1 MGEFSGGMRHR
12 TDLEA
17 AHRGGA
23 NIVVA
28 FRLFNAAVLAVA
40 FAGAACNKDAVTPDG
55 GVSDGGV
62 PGSAAPNIGPPPAVP
77 APPAEVL
84 QEAGSPPA
92 WLGVAPGDPAAVL
105 RARRPNARP
114 SSLTPRIL
122 TEALADALPFLYATY
137 QLTREAPERVE
148 TVALTLRPAYAHP
161 AHFDA
166 LARRID
172 ARLGAGKP
180 FDEAPYG
187 GLRWQAVGYR
197 IDLRRDR
204 GLGDSPELVFD
215 LRGGREVEVP

>member
-1 MGEFSGGMRHR
+1 MRHR

-28 FRLFNAAVLAVA
+28 LRLFNAAVLAFG
-40 FAGAACNKDAVTPDG
+40 FAGAACSKDVVTPDG
-55 GVSDGGV
+55 GVADGGV
-62 PGSAAPNIGPPPAVP
+62 PGSAVTSKTPPPSVP
-77 APPAEVL
+77 ASPAEVL
-84 QEAGSPPA
+84 RDAESPPA
-92 WLGVAPGDPAAVL
+92 WLGVALGDPGSVL
-105 RARRPNARP
+105 RARRPNVRP
-114 SSLTPRIL
+114 SALTPRIL
-122 TEALADALPFLYATY
+122 TEPLADELPFLYATY

-148 TVALTLRPAYAHP
+148 TIALTLRPAYAHP
-161 AHFDA
+161 THFDA

-180 FDEAPYG
+180 FDEAPFA
-187 GLRWQAVGYR
+187 GLRWAAVGYR

-204 GLGDSPELVFD
+204 GLADAPELVFD

>member
-17 AHRGGA
+17 AQRGGA

-28 FRLFNAAVLAVA
+28 LRLFNAAVLAVG
-40 FAGAACNKDAVTPDG
+40 FAGAACNKDVVTPDG
-55 GVSDGGV
+55 GLADAGV
-62 PGSAAPNIGPPPAVP
+62 PGSAAPSIGPPPAVP
-77 APPAEVL
+77 VPPVEVL
-84 QEAGSPPA
+84 QSAVSPPA
-92 WLGVAPGDPAAVL
+92 WLGVAPGDPGAVL

-114 SSLTPRIL
+114 SALTPRL
-122 TEALADALPFLYATY
+122 WTEALADELPFLYATF

-148 TVALTLRPAYAHP
+148 TIALALRPAYGHP
-161 AHFDA
+161 AHFDV

-180 FDEAPYG
+180 FDEAPYV
-187 GLRWQAVGYR
+187 GLRWRAVNYR

-204 GLGDSPELVFD
+204 GLADAPELLFD